1 MKLKVL
7 EKLSPELSKHIDN
20 EIDRLIDERN
30 REYDVYKIIDQYSL
44 LENTPISILKSNDIK
59 TSVVESKRE
68 ICIIFYLLNC
78 PFYRFYG
85 INEKMQKEEV
95 KQLCDALN
103 ISKGKYCT
111 YISSAKHYY
120 RIYADFR
127 RRIDNYLLTEN
138 ISHFYK

>member
-20 EIDRLIDERN
+20 EINRLIDERN
-30 REYDVYKIIDQYSL
+30 REYDVKKIINEYSL
-44 LENTPISILKSNDIK
+44 LENTPVANLKSNDVK
-59 TSVVESKRE
+59 TSVVEAKRE

-85 INEKMQKEEV
+85 INEKMQKDDV
-95 KQLCDALN
+95 KQLCEALN

-120 RIYADFR
+120 RIYAYFR
-127 RRIDNYLLTEN
+127 NRIDKYLLDEN